1 MKNLP
6 VLRFVLRIP
15 ALSATAIKA
24 GMTTFL
30 SFFLIAMNSFELFA
44 LALAL
49 SMDAFAVAVCT
60 GCTVRRITIGHFLRL
75 SLAFG
80 FFQFLMPVAGWFLG
94 LTVRGL
100 IEAWDHWI
108 AFALLAWIG
117 ANMIRGNGGD
127 ENCAP
132 GDPTHGRTLWILAVA
147 TSIDALAVGL
157 SFSILNINVWGP
169 ALFIGLVC
177 ALVTS
182 CGLWAGKLLAHAS
195 VFGRRAEFA
204 GGCILFIIGL
214 KILYEHGV
222 FN

>member
-1 MKNLP
+1 
-6 VLRFVLRIP
+6 
-15 ALSATAIKA
+15 
-24 GMTTFL
+24 
-30 SFFLIAMNSFELFA
+30 MNFFELFA

-60 GCTVRRITIGHFLRL
+60 GCTVRNITLGHFFRL

-80 FFQFLMPVAGWFLG
+80 FFQFLMPVVGWFLG
-94 LTVRGL
+94 LTIREM

-117 ANMIRGNGGD
+117 TNMIRGTAEE
-127 ENCAP
+127 ENCSP
-132 GDPTHGRTLWILAVA
+132 GDPTHGRALWILAIA

-157 SFSILNINVWGP
+157 SFSLLNLRVWGP
-169 ALFIGLVC
+169 ALLIGLVC
-177 ALVTS
+177 AFVTS
-182 CGLWAGKLLAHAS
+182 CGLWAGKLLARAS
-195 VFGRRAEFA
+195 AFGRRAEFV
-204 GGCILFIIGL
+204 GGCILFTIGL